1 MNKSLLLI
9 CLSLLLSWG
18 AAAQP
23 DHCFHF
29 EDFPAGS
36 QFGPATGLSPGDIA
50 FTGGDAKVSIG
61 EILYPDGNTGF
72 LNAMIYGPPDVGWLD
87 GQFIIMGNNSLLFDF
102 SAYPNG
108 VTEVC
113 FDFFDGGGTENFAV
127 NGAPVS
133 VLELFSEIAQLSVP
147 GISIQL
153 TGLDSSNFL
162 QQGTVCLTGNIQS
175 LLIGGQEF
183 GLDNVCFFAAPP
195 PPCPIENLQAEI
207 VSCDDA
213 GNFNIELDFDW
224 TSPLTVIEHFD
235 IFVDGQ
241 PVAFISQTELPY
253 LLEGIQPL
261 TDALMFTLTV
271 CRNDDPNCCA
281 SVILQKQ
288 CPESGCVEFEGL
300 EQDLYGGSAGTPP
313 GVEIYNESNVGL
325 RLIPFQSL
333 FWSTTYG
340 DLIVLD
346 AASNPAMAAASG
358 QHLKFES
365 INAVFDLTG
374 YPDPV
379 DSVNVDFYYNGG
391 AINIAANGASILI
404 QNNLA
409 AGLYAL
415 SPGVTLE
422 VAFKPGSA
430 TEGQLIFRGNIES
443 LLIGGSGDFRIDN
456 FCVNPQPEPCEL
468 SNLHIRP
475 LPCNAVS
482 PTTFFVEV
490 DFDYQGVSDSFA
502 VFSDGGEEG
511 HYAYSSLPVTLGPIP
526 LNNLGVYAFFVK
538 DLGIGGC
545 SLSDTLQLAPCTGCA
560 FQGLAINYLGQTDS
574 GQTLIELDLSL
585 AGPTPTNFF
594 SVYFNGALYQQYGW
608 SEAPVQI
615 AVPCIPNNTDP
626 VPQITV
632 CEGEDHCCVTLPLLY
647 AQACPPECEI
657 SNMSVQASPC
667 NPNGVFNVKLDFDY
681 QNVSD
686 TFELWINGNATGQ
699 SYAYSELPL
708 ILSPFVAPTPAL
720 EFKVVDSGNPG
731 CMASVVLP
739 TYNCSP
745 CPTIDSVAYHL
756 SACNDNGGFFLVID
770 HIISTA
776 PALSNIFFVN
786 INGQSFGAYSY
797 SDLPI
802 ELGPLAG
809 NGSTVYNVTI
819 FTQNTTNCA
828 YTFNVGP
835 VDCSGG
841 CPLEGAE
848 VVGTANCIDAAGAQ
862 YAVAF
867 DVTGAQE
874 GDFLVVTSLISGATA
889 SSSYEGFL
897 FVQLPNTGLGYDK
910 VRICTLDDPSNTGAT
925 DCCVLVDYDINCPPG
940 CPWSSITITPNDCN
954 DDGTWTAVLD
964 MALIGP
970 ALNSG
975 FVVESANYLED
986 FSFLD
991 LPVTIGPFPGNGEPW
1006 TFTVY
1011 IPGTTCQQSV
1021 TILAPDCSNTGDCL
1035 FSGVIAEPHPCN
1047 ADGQFLVDIEVQVN
1061 NPGAL
1066 GYLVFADGQI
1076 NGPYSYALPFVTL
1089 GPFAADG
1096 STVYDFLILDLE
1108 NPTCFGYAE
1117 VGPIDC
1123 SGSCEIY
1130 DLAVE
1135 TLDCNP
1141 DGTYNLIVD
1150 FNVANPGNDFF
1161 DVYGGPNNAFL
1172 GYFPIAELPVTIEN
1186 FPASGNDFDRIKICI
1201 NDNPDCCRVKE
1212 FPAPDCNTGDCI
1224 IHDLGVSLAYCDS
1237 AGFYVQLHFGYANT
1251 GGAGYRVQGNGQVYG
1266 TYSYDEPFPVIGPF
1280 PPELDVVW
1288 ELVVKDVNHPD
1299 CSDFTTF
1306 TSMYCDD
1313 STETCIQFDIF
1324 DGLQDTLFL
1333 AGLGQ
1338 VNDSIYSE
1346 DNVTIWSRPIPWVN
1360 TPDYFGGAIIYPYPT
1375 CGFSPDG
1382 AYLYVSGALEFDF
1395 SAYAVPPNAVSFDL
1409 GYCSTSA
1416 VPTILLTVN
1425 GDTYQGSIF
1434 SLPDFLG
1441 GVAVQWAPGPA
1452 GVQGSLSLLGNV
1464 SSFTVGSI
1472 SVSIDNICFDG
1483 AQLAVDD
1490 NCLEFAIFDNSGI
1503 DTLAN
1508 YGQPAE
1514 MDYTEDG
1521 VHVTAQAIEWNG
1533 QNNYF
1538 TGVYATDGFPC
1549 GFSDDDAALQFGGAL
1564 RFDFSGLGSLPN
1576 RVSFDLAFCAGQAQH
1591 LRLKVNGET
1600 YAGNIQ
1606 DLPDALPNGIG
1617 LALFT
1622 TDDGEDW
1629 HIVVEGTVEVLTLG
1643 GNLTIDNVCY
1653 ELPSENQEVWPGDAN
1668 HDNIAHHIDLL
1679 NVGLAFGAQGPAR
1692 ATDSDSWMSFSA
1704 DNWAGSF
1711 ANGLNYKHADCNG
1724 DGSVDELDRNTITQ
1738 NYGLTHGPVGPFDSL
1753 PGTDTDPPIYVDF
1766 PAQLPDGASFTV
1778 PIIAGSADEPVED
1791 VYGIAFTVEFDPG
1804 VIDPSAIQVVYPVS
1818 WFGEPGVNTLSIDR
1832 TYAAEG
1838 QIEIA
1843 ITRTD
1848 QNNVSGYGQVAYIIG
1863 IIDDIAGL
1871 AKSEVSV
1878 GRIRAIRK
1886 DETPVPLS
1894 RPSTSFTIAMKE
1906 EPPAEDDARGIF
1918 SLFPNPTG
1926 DWVTVSSR
1934 HGFEPEELRLMT
1946 MSGQVIDAPQ
1956 EGNRRISL
1964 EGLPNGTY
1972 ILRIRTGKTL
1982 VHKLAVKY

>member
-23 DHCFHF
+23 DYCFNF

-36 QFGPATGLSPGDIA
+36 QFGPAAGLSPGDVA
-50 FTGGDAKVSIG
+50 FTGGDVKVSLG

-87 GQFIIMGNNSLLFDF
+87 GQFIVMGNNSLLFDF

-127 NGAPVS
+127 NGASVS
-133 VLELFSEIAQLSVP
+133 VVELFSEIAQLSVP
-147 GISIQL
+147 GVSIQL

-162 QQGTVCLTGNIQS
+162 QQGAVCLTGNIQS

-183 GLDNVCFFAAPP
+183 GLDNLCFFAAPP
-195 PPCPIENLQAEI
+195 PPCPIENFQAEI
-207 VSCDDA
+207 VSCDAA

-235 IFVDGQ
+235 VFVDGQ

-281 SVILQKQ
+281 SIILQKQ

-300 EQDLYGGSAGTPP
+300 EQDVYGGSAGTPP
-313 GVEIYNESNVGL
+313 GVEFYNESHVGL

-346 AASNPAMAAASG
+346 AANNPAMAAASG

-365 INAVFDLTG
+365 INTVFDLTA
-374 YPDPV
+374 YPEPV
-379 DSVNVDFYYNGG
+379 DSVSVDFYYNGG

-404 QNNLA
+404 QNSLT

-415 SPGVTLE
+415 SPAVTLQ
-422 VAFKPGSA
+422 VVFNPGSA
-430 TEGQLIFRGNIES
+430 TEGQLIFRGDIES
-443 LLIGGSGDFRIDN
+443 LLIGGNGDFRIDN

-502 VFSDGGEEG
+502 VFSDGGAEG
-511 HYAYSSLPVTLGPIP
+511 HFAYSSLPVTLGPIP

-585 AGPTPTNFF
+585 ADPTPTNFF

-608 SEAPVQI
+608 NEAPVQI

-626 VPQITV
+626 IPQITV

-647 AQACPPECEI
+647 AQPCPPECEI

-699 SYAYSELPL
+699 SYAYSELPV

-731 CMASVVLP
+731 CSATAVLP
-739 TYNCSP
+739 PNNCNP
-745 CPTIDSVAYHL
+745 CPPIDSVAYHL

-776 PALSNIFFVN
+776 PAVSNIFFVN

-797 SDLPI
+797 SNLPI

-809 NGSTVYNVTI
+809 DGSTVYNVAI
-819 FTQNTTNCA
+819 FTQNSTNCA

-835 VDCSGG
+835 VDCPDD
-841 CPLEGAE
+841 CPLESAT
-848 VVGTANCIDAAGAQ
+848 VVGIPGCTDPAGAQ

-889 SSSYEGFL
+889 FSSYEGFL
-897 FVQLPNTGLGYDK
+897 FVQLPNTNLGYDK
-910 VRICTLDDPSNTGAT
+910 VRICTLDDPSNTGVT

-954 DDGTWTAVLD
+954 DDGSWTAVLD

-986 FSFLD
+986 FSFSN
-991 LPVTIGPFPGNGEPW
+991 LPVIIGPFPGNGEPW
-1006 TFTVY
+1006 TFAVY
-1011 IPGTTCQQSV
+1011 IPGTVCQQSI

-1035 FSGVIAEPHPCN
+1035 FSSVIAEPHPCN

-1076 NGPYSYALPFVTL
+1076 NGPFSYALPFVTL

-1123 SGSCEIY
+1123 SGNCEIY
-1130 DLAVE
+1130 DLVVE

-1172 GYFPIAELPVTIEN
+1172 GYFPIAELPVTITN

-1251 GGAGYRVQGNGQVYG
+1251 GGSGYRVQGNGQLYG

-1306 TSMYCDD
+1306 TSMYCEDD
-1313 STETCIQFDIF
+1313 SSDTCIQFDIF
-1324 DGLQDTLFL
+1324 DDIQDTLFL
-1333 AGLGQ
+1333 ADFGQ

-1346 DNVTIWSRPIPWVN
+1346 DHVTVWSRPIPWAN
-1360 TPDYFGGAIIYPYPT
+1360 TPDYFGGAIIYSFPT

-1395 SAYAVPPNAVSFDL
+1395 GAYAVPPNAVSFGL

-1425 GDTYQGSIF
+1425 GDTYQGSIY
-1434 SLPDFLG
+1434 SLPDLLG

-1452 GVQGSLSLLGNV
+1452 GVQGTVSLTGNV

-1483 AQLAVDD
+1483 AQLDD
-1490 NCLEFAIFDNSGI
+1490 E
-1503 DTLAN
+1503 
-1508 YGQPAE
+1508 
-1514 MDYTEDG
+1514 
-1521 VHVTAQAIEWNG
+1521 
-1533 QNNYF
+1533 
-1538 TGVYATDGFPC
+1538 
-1549 GFSDDDAALQFGGAL
+1549 
-1564 RFDFSGLGSLPN
+1564 
-1576 RVSFDLAFCAGQAQH
+1576 
-1591 LRLKVNGET
+1591 
-1600 YAGNIQ
+1600 
-1606 DLPDALPNGIG
+1606 
-1617 LALFT
+1617 
-1622 TDDGEDW
+1622 
-1629 HIVVEGTVEVLTLG
+1629 
-1643 GNLTIDNVCY
+1643 
-1653 ELPSENQEVWPGDAN
+1653 EVWPGDAN

-1692 ATDSDSWMSFSA
+1692 ATDSDNWMSFQA
-1704 DNWAGSF
+1704 DNWAGAF

-1724 DGSVDELDRNTITQ
+1724 DGIVDELDRNTIIQ

-1818 WFGEPGVNTLSIDR
+1818 WFGEPGVNTLSVDR

-1871 AKSEVSV
+1871 VKSEVSV
-1878 GRIRAIRK
+1878 GKIRAIRK

-1926 DWVTVSSR
+1926 GWVTVSSR

-1956 EGNRRISL
+1956 EGNRRVSL

-1982 VHKLAVKY
+1982 VNKLVVKY